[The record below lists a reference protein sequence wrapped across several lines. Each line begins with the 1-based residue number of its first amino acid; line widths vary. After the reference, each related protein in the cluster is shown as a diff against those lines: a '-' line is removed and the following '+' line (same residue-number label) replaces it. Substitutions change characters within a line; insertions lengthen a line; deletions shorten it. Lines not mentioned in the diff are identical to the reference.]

1 MNVSNEAIKLG
12 QTQVEFDCLYGN
24 RTDLTTKELTEEL
37 LRICSRK
44 EISYKGYD
52 YLENKLIT
60 ERRKEPWTEQ
70 KK

>member
-24 RTDLTTKELTEEL
+24 RTDLTTKELTAEL
-37 LRICSRK
+37 LRISSRM
-44 EISYKGYD
+44 EISCEGYD

-60 ERRKEPWTEQ
+60 ERSKG
-70 KK
+70 K

>member
-37 LRICSRK
+37 VRICSRK

-60 ERRKEPWTEQ
+60 ERRKAPWTEQ